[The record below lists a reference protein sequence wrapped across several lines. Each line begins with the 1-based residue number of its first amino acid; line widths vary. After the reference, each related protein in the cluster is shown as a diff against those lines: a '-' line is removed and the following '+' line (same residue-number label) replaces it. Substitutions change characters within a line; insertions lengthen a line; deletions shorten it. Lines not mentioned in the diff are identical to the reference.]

1 MLNSL
6 KQALKQ
12 VLIDRQHK
20 LYEKEVE
27 ARNLTY
33 DRWIRK
39 QEKGLGIASFLFDV
53 EKRSQTNGL
62 NDGWNDG
69 NKRRNEGELAKKVEI
84 CHVSDH
90 SALDVLKVEKD
101 ASELIFLSFYDG
113 EVSEIA
119 LPLIWKQFQEN
130 ENIILV
136 YGDEDRL
143 QGAER
148 VEPWFK
154 PDWSPDTFL
163 SYFYFGGLV
172 AVRARELKEAYA
184 LLMSRELTNRLS
196 ERELAYCLLF
206 ELIRAHNGFAGG
218 HDLEAE
224 PVAHIP
230 HVLFHSKENGY
241 DQIKDLRLMQ
251 SNNVSEWA
259 DDAEGIQQNSN
270 AESIWRESNADGGEV
285 NGQKRN
291 RRELLSIVIPSKDNP
306 KVLFQCID
314 SLLKR
319 TVTRFAY
326 EILVIDN
333 GSTEENKAKIWQRIE
348 GLQAKLQDRADQEKD
363 SEEKAVDATKKDKST
378 AGREAGFV
386 GIKYVYQPMTFNFSK
401 MCNMG
406 AEAANGNVLLFL
418 NDDMEIIQPDW
429 MELLMEKV
437 LLPYVGAVGAKLL
450 YPGTDIIQHAGITNL
465 RVGPAHKL
473 QYLSDEKVYYFGRN
487 RGVHNML
494 AVTGACLMVQKEV
507 FLQAGGFAEVLAV
520 AFNDVDLCYT
530 IHEMGYYNVQRND
543 VVLYHHES
551 LSRGKDGESAEKQI
565 RLQRE
570 KDILYERHQDIYGK
584 DPFYHQNLTMDMLE
598 AEYSPAFH
606 YQVKLDM
613 PWSEACLCTE
623 QVAKAREDKCL
634 VVGME
639 CAMDLYKWQYGVSPE
654 KGKVK
659 PRAEDMGYYF
669 QGYSFVI
676 GADNACYKKKLLLKN
691 KDSGK
696 VFAIPME
703 SRYRQDI
710 KKNLKDQINVDL
722 TGYAAKLQKDKLP
735 EGVYQFGMLAE
746 DACSRQKLV
755 NWSNWVLEVKPDVM
769 PDGREG

>member
-6 KQALKQ
+6 KEALKKM
-12 VLIDRQHK
+12 LIERQHK
-20 LYEKEVE
+20 LYNEELA
-27 ARNLTY
+27 ARKLTY
-33 DRWIRK
+33 GKWIRQ
-39 QEKGLGIASFLFDV
+39 QEVGLEIADIICCAE
-53 EKRSQTNGL
+53 EKCLKSEFG
-62 NDGWNDG
+62 NDENDACE
-69 NKRRNEGELAKKVEI
+69 KKNEGKLAENVVES
-84 CHVSDH
+84 CFLKNTASGSLRSDE
-90 SALDVLKVEKD
+90 EKILWLRGD
-101 ASELIFLSFYDG
+101 FSLPVIEGILEKIDTRDGEAFVFVSFYEG
-113 EVSEIA
+113 EISRVA
-119 LPLIWKQFQEN
+119 LPLITRTFN
-130 ENIILV
+130 ENKNLILI

-143 QGAER
+143 QAEER
-148 VEPWFK
+148 INPWFK

-172 AVRARELKEAYA
+172 AVRQKNLKEAYDNLDLQERMRLKDGKE
-184 LLMSRELTNRLS
+184 LLYRLFC
-196 ERELAYCLLF
+196 EMLK
-206 ELIRAHNGFAGG
+206 AGG
-218 HDLEAE
+218 GFKIGHDSEHGPAVHL
-224 PVAHIP
+224 PY
-230 HVLFHSKENGY
+230 VLFHSREDGFE
-241 DQIKDLRLMQ
+241 QIKNLQLPVGDL
-251 SNNVSEWA
+251 A
-259 DDAEGIQQNSN
+259 A
-270 AESIWRESNADGGEV
+270 APGEPGDV
-285 NGQKRN
+285 GKVTDYNEVQ
-291 RRELLSIVIPSKDNP
+291 LSVIIPSKDNP

-314 SLLKR
+314 SLITR
-319 TVTRFAY
+319 TGTNCTY

-333 GSTEENKAKIWQRIE
+333 GSNEENKGIIEKKIQALQESAQKPAACGDGFAKI
-348 GLQAKLQDRADQEKD
+348 
-363 SEEKAVDATKKDKST
+363 
-378 AGREAGFV
+378 
-386 GIKYVYQPMTFNFSK
+386 KYLYHPMTFNFSV

-406 AEAANGNVLLFL
+406 AEAAEGSLLLFL

-429 MELLMEKV
+429 LELMLQKV
-437 LLPYVGAVGAKLL
+437 RLPYVGAVGAKLV

-473 QYLSDEKVYYFGRN
+473 QYLSDEKIYYFGKN

-494 AVTGACLMVQKEV
+494 AVTGACLMVRKDV
-507 FLQAGGFAEVLAV
+507 FRQAGGFAPELAV

-530 IHEMGYYNVQRND
+530 IHELGYYNVVRND

-551 LSRGKDGESAEKQI
+551 LSRGKDGESTEKQL

-613 PWSEACLCTE
+613 PWSEAQSCAQLI
-623 QVAKAREDKCL
+623 AKAREDKCL

-639 CAMDLYKWQYGVSPE
+639 CAMDLYKWQYGISPE

-659 PRAEDMGYYF
+659 PKAEDMGYYF

-691 KDSGK
+691 GDSGE

-735 EGVYQFGMLAE
+735 EG
-746 DACSRQKLV
+746 
-755 NWSNWVLEVKPDVM
+755 
-769 PDGREG
+769 